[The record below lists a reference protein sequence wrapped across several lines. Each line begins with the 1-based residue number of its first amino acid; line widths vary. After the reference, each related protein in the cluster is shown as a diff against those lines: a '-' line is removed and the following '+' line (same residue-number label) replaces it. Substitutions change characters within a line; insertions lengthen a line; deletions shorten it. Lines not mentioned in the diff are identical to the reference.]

1 MVPTPQWKRINLAE
15 NWSTGDTYI
24 SSVGQG
30 YVLATPLQVLMSAV
44 TMANSGVQMKP
55 TLIREIVDS
64 QGNVVKPF
72 TPTVHWDITKD
83 NLIAEYNCDAGFCV
97 PTGQKKN
104 VDPYVVEKVRE
115 GMRLAVTAPR
125 GTLNRDISFANYP
138 IAVAGKTGTA
148 EYCDDVARSQ
158 DRCKFGLW
166 PTHAWTVAFA
176 PYDDPEIAIVAFVY
190 NGGEGGVVAAPIVRQ
205 IMDAYFKLK
214 AIDAGQESGGG
225 G

>member
-1 MVPTPQWKRINLAE
+1 LAE

-30 YVLATPLQVLMSAV
+30 FVVATPMQVLMSAV

-55 TLIREIVDS
+55 TLIRQIVDS
-64 QGNVVKPF
+64 AGNVVKPF
-72 TPTVHWDITKD
+72 TPTVHWDITQD
-83 NLIAEYNCDAGFCV
+83 NLISVYDCSEGFCV
-97 PTGQKKN
+97 DTGEKKN
-104 VDPYVVEKVRE
+104 VSADVVRSVRE
-115 GMRLAVTAPR
+115 GMRLAVTSPR
-125 GTLNRDISFANYP
+125 GTLNRLESFANYP

-148 EYCDDVARSQ
+148 EYCDDVARIQ

-176 PYDDPEIAIVAFVY
+176 PFDDPEVAIVAFLY
-190 NGGEGGVVAAPIVRQ
+190 NGGEGGSVAAPIVRQ
-205 IMDAYFKLK
+205 IMDAYFKIK
-214 AIDAGQESGGG
+214 AIDSGQESGGG